1 MSIQLS
7 DILDPTFAHIDV
19 DVGSKKK
26 LFEFLAHHAQ
36 QAVSSC
42 SSDEIYERLLNRERL
57 GSTGFGHGVAIP
69 HCRLLHCHQVF
80 GILVRLTQPIGFD
93 AIDGQKVDLIFA
105 LFVPEDATEE
115 HLKVLASLAER
126 FNKEEFRQQLR
137 LADSVQRLHQVAVN
151 TELGN

>member
-7 DILDPTFAHIDV
+7 DILDPTFAYIDL

-36 QAVSSC
+36 QAVSKC
-42 SSDEIYERLLNRERL
+42 SADDIYERLLGRERL

-80 GILVRLTQPIGFD
+80 GILVRSAQPISFD
-93 AIDGQKVDLIFA
+93 AIDGQGVDLIFA

-126 FNKEEFRQQLR
+126 FNQEDYRQQLR
-137 LADSVQRLHQVAVN
+137 QADSAAALHQIATSSTATN
-151 TELGN
+151 